1 MLSPRKHVKMNIKTT
16 CTIALLM
23 FVAASIVVLVVKSLR
38 QEKPAVTAD
47 DQRDRLIVYYF
58 HGKVRCPACSNIEVY
73 AHEAVATG
81 FPTEVGDGRIEWK
94 VVDFEKPE
102 NQRFVKDFELVA
114 PSVVLVEMRGG
125 VRKRWKNLPEVWE
138 LFDERPTF
146 VAFIQKEVQA
156 FLNVK

>member
-1 MLSPRKHVKMNIKTT
+1 MNIKTT

-38 QEKPAVTAD
+38 QGIHAVTAD
-47 DQRDRLIVYYF
+47 DQRDRLIVYNF
-58 HGKVRCPACSNIEVY
+58 HGKVRCPACRNIAVY
-73 AHEAVATG
+73 AHEAVAKG

-138 LFDERPTF
+138 LFDDKPTF